1 MKSTYLFKII
11 LLALP
16 ALLLLYVFVIRD
28 RIDAV
33 SGIGGGGYDL
43 TKMYTL
49 VGTGLYL
56 LVLDIGLLIQDA
68 GGNRF
73 LLLAGLLLLIVTIVM
88 AVRSF

>member
-1 MKSTYLFKII
+1 MKSNYLVKVI

-16 ALLLLYVFVIRD
+16 AIILLYVFVIRD
-28 RIDAV
+28 RIESG

-49 VGTGLYL
+49 VTIGLYL
-56 LVLDIGLLIQDA
+56 LILNVVLLVQVARENWI
-68 GGNRF
+68 F
-73 LLLAGLLLLIVTIVM
+73 LLVGVALLSITVVM